1 MYNHAVISTWL
12 STLDRALPDPAWDA
26 FIAGHPDAHILQHRL
41 WGELKARFGW
51 RVERVAIARQGHI
64 IAGAQVLFRRLP
76 WGQTLAYVPKG
87 PIVPWQETALVR
99 ELQQALAAV
108 ARRLRAALL
117 LIEPDLLDGPQASA
131 QLTALGWQPSTRS
144 VQPRSTIVIHLDGDD
159 ETLLGRMKP
168 KWRYNVRLA
177 ARKGVTV
184 RVGTPADLPAV
195 YALMQETAR
204 RDRFAIH
211 VADYYATAYDLFAPA
226 GLSTWL
232 LAEHEGRLLAAIVAF
247 AHGDRAW
254 YFWGASASE
263 GRHLMP
269 NHALQW
275 AAMRWARDRG
285 CRAYDLWGI
294 PDEVGQNPEMDATS
308 DIKPGS
314 GLWGVY
320 RFKQGFGGRVV
331 RFVGAWECPLS
342 AVGYALYRLGLRF
355 RRVSE

>member
-1 MYNHAVISTWL
+1 VSWLCL
-12 STLDRALPDPAWDA
+12 STLDHTLADPTWDA
-26 FIAGHPDAHILQHRL
+26 FLADRPDAHVLQHRL
-41 WGELKARFGW
+41 WGELKAHFGW
-51 RVERVAIARQGHI
+51 HVERVAIAHQDQI
-64 IAGAQVLFRRLP
+64 VAGAQILFRRLP
-76 WGQTLAYVPKG
+76 WGQRLAYIPKG
-87 PIVPWQETALVR
+87 PIIPWQEMALVH
-99 ELQQALAAV
+99 EFQQALIAV

-117 LIEPDLLDGPQASA
+117 LIEPDLLDGLQAST
-131 QLTALGWQPSTRS
+131 QLAALGWRPSPRS
-144 VQPRSTIVIHLDGDD
+144 VQPRSTLVIGLDG
-159 ETLLGRMKP
+159 EEEVLLGRMKP

-211 VADYYATAYDLFAPA
+211 VADYYAAAYELFVPA
-226 GLSTWL
+226 GLATWL
-232 LAEHEGRLLAAIVAF
+232 LAEYEGRLLAAIVVF
-247 AHGDRAW
+247 AHGHRAW

-275 AAMRWARDRG
+275 AAMRWARDQG
-285 CRAYDLWGI
+285 CREYDLWGI
-294 PDEVGQNPEMDATS
+294 PDEVGQNPEAYATS
-308 DIKPGS
+308 EIEPN

-331 RFVGAWECPLS
+331 RFVGAWEHPLS
-342 AVGYALYRLGLRF
+342 PVGYALYRLGLRF
-355 RRVSE
+355 RQVIE